1 MTRFFEILIYYVR
14 MILMLLWIILSSL
27 LMLPW
32 GVINWKNPNN
42 NKLYARL
49 YAPIARLIMG
59 IRVVPDH
66 VEFLTQQQPCIY
78 VLNHQSG
85 MDVMTY
91 ASFYPPKTVLIGKK
105 ELRFVPMWG
114 LMYESFGNILIDRKN
129 RSQSVGGL
137 NQAMQ
142 ALKTKG
148 LSIFIFPE
156 GTRNRSGVGL
166 LPFKKGAFHMAISA
180 QVPIVP
186 VVCASLH
193 PLVNE
198 QKKYA
203 KSGTLRASVLPP
215 ISTQGRTLDQMDALM
230 TETRNA
236 MLKKLEELNQPR

>member
-1 MTRFFEILIYYVR
+1 VIVYYVR
-14 MILMLLWIILSSL
+14 MSLMLLWIILSSL

-42 NKLYARL
+42 NKLYARFYSPL
-49 YAPIARLIMG
+49 ARLIMG
-59 IRVVPDH
+59 IRVLPDH
-66 VEFLTQQQPCIY
+66 VERLTEQQPCIY

-85 MDVMTY
+85 IDVMTY
-91 ASFYPPKTVLIGKK
+91 GSLYPPKTILIGKK
-105 ELRFVPMWG
+105 ELRYVPMWG

-166 LPFKKGAFHMAISA
+166 LPFKKGAFHMAITA

-186 VVCASLH
+186 VVCASLL
-193 PLVNE
+193 PLVSE
-198 QKKYA
+198 RKKYA
-203 KSGTLRASVLPP
+203 KSGTLRVSVLPV
-215 ISTQGRTLDQMDALM
+215 ISTQGKTLDHLEALM
-230 TETRNA
+230 TETREA
-236 MLKKLEELNQPR
+236 MLKKLEELNQSR